1 MDESNPYSGMIF
13 CANCSEP
20 LVLHR
25 AHTMEDSKNNFMCSK
40 YKRFGKEKC
49 TAHYLRQTLLEKV
62 ILDDLK
68 RVTHFARQ
76 DESLFA
82 QYINEKNT
90 AETRKEIAH
99 LQKEIDV
106 MKKRDL
112 ELTVLFKRLYEDN
125 VLGRIPDEH
134 YRTLLEQYIIEQ
146 KTLRK
151 TIPQSEECMTK
162 LKNSLTNVDRLI
174 EKAKKYT
181 DLSELTSEI
190 LHIFIEK
197 IEVGE
202 RAEKYSRTAPRDIW
216 IHYRDI
222 GMLNDVKKEFD
233 ILSQEEMFGTDEVYP
248 WDDSLQPAI

>member
-1 MDESNPYSGMIF
+1 MVF
-13 CANCSEP
+13 CANCGEP

-25 AHTMEDSKNNFMCSK
+25 AHTMEESKNNFMYSK

-76 DESLFA
+76 DEALFA
-82 QYINEKNT
+82 QVINEKNT
-90 AETRKEIAH
+90 AETRKEIAR

-112 ELTVLFKRLYEDN
+112 ELTALFRRLYEDN

-134 YRTLLEQYIIEQ
+134 YRTLSEQYISEQ
-146 KTLRK
+146 KSLREI
-151 TIPQSEECMTK
+151 IPQSEERMEK
-162 LKNSLTNVDRLI
+162 LKSSLTNVDRFI

-181 DLSELTSEI
+181 DLTELAPEI
-190 LHIFIEK
+190 LHMFIEK

-202 RAEKYSRTAPRDIW
+202 RAEKYSRTAPQDVW

-222 GMLNDVKKEFD
+222 GMLSDVKKEFD
-233 ILSQEEMFGTDEVYP
+233 IASPEEMLGGVEFYE
-248 WDDSLQPAI
+248 WDDGLQPAI